1 MSALSLA
8 QFVSLFGSVADG
20 GQQLVENGN
29 NANVAIANSMN
40 IAIASASAL
49 ASTIPP
55 AFASVAGVQAIAGQF
70 AGIGLIA
77 DFSTSVVNLIET
89 GHREGF
95 DSTDF
100 RDGVTKLVFQ
110 SLLTG
115 AVVGMAAIAGANPA
129 TLLITAGLGFGLS
142 GLMADSAR
150 QFIQGEPAPY
160 AKFIASALKVFPDPL
175 TLDLDG
181 DGIELRP
188 LGTAGQT
195 GASTVFF
202 DFDGD
207 GFKERTGWV
216 KADDG
221 MLAIDLNSNGLI
233 DNGGELFGQP
243 SRDGYEVLETYDTFA
258 DGVIDAKDAAFARLR
273 IWRDLDQ
280 DGVTDAGELKTLTES
295 GITSISL
302 TRTDVTGTNQGHDR
316 GFQGGFTRTNGTT
329 GTAETIYFATDRRDT
344 RVDPTPG
351 FTLVAGV
358 DKLPQLPGSGQINS
372 IAWKATQD
380 AAFRADWTALTDQA
394 GMQLRIA

>member
-1 MSALSLA
+1 MVALSIASMWGSA
-8 QFVSLFGSVADG
+8 QDAYTAHTGSPRQA
-20 GQQLVENGN
+20 LLT
-29 NANVAIANSMN
+29 
-40 IAIASASAL
+40 IASAAGVGANGLALAAEASVAAGRYLQAADLIAQPALAPLAGAGLLADIVTGGLKLQNAYGSSEFYDESLKFSFQIVL
-49 ASTIPP
+49 ASTVYFSP
-55 AFASVAGVQAIAGQF
+55 VGG
-70 AGIGLIA
+70 GLIA
-77 DFSTSVVNLIET
+77 ASLAFS
-89 GHREGF
+89 
-95 DSTDF
+95 
-100 RDGVTKLVFQ
+100 
-110 SLLTG
+110 
-115 AVVGMAAIAGANPA
+115 A
-129 TLLITAGLGFGLS
+129 AGLAVDGLR
-142 GLMADSAR
+142 GQGPLADL
-150 QFIQGEPAPY
+150 G
-160 AKFIASALKVFPDPL
+160 KLIADNIPSALLRFIDPL

-181 DGIELRP
+181 DGIELTA
-188 LGTAGQT
+188 LGTAGQA

-221 MLAIDLNSNGLI
+221 MLAIDLNGNGLI

-243 SRDGYEVLETYDTFA
+243 VRDGYEVLETYDTFQ

-273 IWRDLDQ
+273 IWRELDQ

-316 GFQGGFTRTNGTT
+316 GFQGGFTRANGTT

-351 FTLVAGV
+351 FTLAAGV

-372 IAWKATQD
+372 IAWKATQHLLSNVKSNIF
-380 AAFRADWTALTDQA
+380 AN
-394 GMQLRIA
+394 